1 MLEMLG
7 IVIDSRLGNFPI
19 LERLRLHAERLLAAW
34 IWKSHL
40 DPAFP
45 LIVCLVGGTGTG
57 KSTLFNSLAM
67 SPISDVGRK
76 RPCTLRPKILA
87 HEDVVPE
94 LKSCPFFRTM
104 TEAMRS
110 TGCTDEVIV
119 AHRDPESAG
128 VILVDTPDFDS
139 VERDHRRMS
148 EDFFLISDVII
159 FVTSQEKYADQAG
172 HQVSQQALEWGKRTL
187 FVMNK
192 SSSDAAY
199 EDFETKLRALG
210 HAAEPIRVDRVDSF
224 PLSIPGLRERSAF
237 AVLFTPRRH
246 VDQDTLQARELANL
260 KERTAAALEELENAL
275 QGEVRRIATISRRI
289 NLLVSDITQ
298 EMDTR
303 LDAILSQDAEARV
316 RDRLQEL
323 LRKYDIL
330 FVPRRMVREAFKKLF
345 DTIVD
350 IVTNG
355 VRSGREDAERAMRSE
370 DLHAARAA
378 VRLEP
383 VEAAV
388 AKLNLKIA
396 ELLCSD
402 AAWDD
407 LCKIVGSEVPRWD
420 RQQIAA
426 LYDDA
431 FPGVEQLLEDEFQ
444 RIREGLSTS
453 DEVKLYGSYTLWA
466 LLLITVEVVVG
477 GGLTLL
483 DAVLGTVIV
492 PFIPKWVLDL
502 KIIDM
507 LRDIGKRVDGQHRK
521 ALRGIVE
528 QQAKQYITVFS
539 GLVPDEAGIR
549 HLRKV
554 RQDTGVA
561 ARAR

>member
-1 MLEMLG
+1 MLD
-7 IVIDSRLGNFPI
+7 IVVDSRLENFPI
-19 LERLRLHAERLLAAW
+19 LEKMRCHAGRLLDAW
-34 IWKSHL
+34 LWKSHL
-40 DPAFP
+40 APAFP

-76 RPCTLRPKILA
+76 RPCTLRPKILV
-87 HEDVVPE
+87 HEDVVPD
-94 LKSCPFFRTM
+94 LQACPFLRPM
-104 TEAMRS
+104 IDAMRS
-110 TGCTDEVIV
+110 TGCADEVIV
-119 AHRDPESAG
+119 AHRDPDTAG
-128 VILVDTPDFDS
+128 VVLVDTPDFDS
-139 VERDHRRMS
+139 VELEHRRMS

-159 FVTSQEKYADQAG
+159 FVTSQEKYADLAG
-172 HQVSQQALEWGKRTL
+172 HQVSEQALHWGKLTL

-192 SSSDAAY
+192 TSSDAAY
-199 EDFETKLRALG
+199 EDFGTKLRELG
-210 HAAEPIRVDRVDSF
+210 HAAEPIRIERVDSF
-224 PLSIPGLRERSAF
+224 PVLLPGLRDRREFS
-237 AVLFTPRRH
+237 VLFTPRH
-246 VDQDTLQARELANL
+246 HQDHDDVRTRELANL
-260 KERTAAALEELENAL
+260 QTRTSAALEELENAVKD
-275 QGEVRRIATISRRI
+275 EARRISTVIARI
-289 NLLVSDITQ
+289 NGLFSEVAR
-298 EMDTR
+298 EMDAR
-303 LDAILSQDAEARV
+303 LDAILSQDVEGRV

-330 FVPRRMVREAFKKLF
+330 FVPRSMVRKAFQKLF
-345 DTIVD
+345 STIVD
-350 IVTNG
+350 ILTNG
-355 VRSGREDAERAMRSE
+355 ARARQEDAERAMRSE

-388 AKLNLKIA
+388 ATLNLKIA

-407 LCKIVGSEVPRWD
+407 LCKIAGSDVQRWD
-420 RQQIAA
+420 RGQIAA

-431 FPGVEQLLEDEFQ
+431 FPGVERLLEEEFQ
-444 RIREGLSTS
+444 RIRDGLSTS
-453 DEVKLYGSYTLWA
+453 DQVKLYGSYTLWA

-502 KIIDM
+502 KVIDM
-507 LRDIGKRVDGQHRK
+507 LRDIGKRVDGEHRK

-528 QQAKQYITVFS
+528 QQAKQYVAVFS

-549 HLRKV
+549 SLRKV
-554 RQDTGVA
+554 RPETGVA
-561 ARAR
+561 TRSR